1 MTEPSM
7 VAMMRQVADTCDR
20 ANIAPVRVTV
30 DSGLTGSLNV
40 NILTRTRTDL
50 FALCDQ
56 TGTTHP
62 EPALRAPVAARD
74 GQVCYSTITKAG
86 WVLRCASFPHHPD
99 RQDQP

>member
-56 TGTTHP
+56 VHLTVTGCD
-62 EPALRAPVAARD
+62 R
-74 GQVCYSTITKAG
+74 
-86 WVLRCASFPHHPD
+86 WVLRCVSFPHHPD

>member
-7 VAMMRQVADTCDR
+7 VALMRQVADTCGR

-30 DSGLTGSLNV
+30 DGVGIPNV

-56 TGTTHP
+56 TGSVHP
-62 EPALRAPVAARD
+62 EPALRSPVAARD
-74 GQVCYSTITKAG
+74 GQVHYSTITKAG
-86 WVLRCASFPHHPD
+86 WVLRCVSFPHHPD

>member
-30 DSGLTGSLNV
+30 APGLTGSLNV

-56 TGTTHP
+56 TGTIHP
-62 EPALRAPVAARD
+62 EPGWTRRARD
-74 GQVCYSTITKAG
+74 GQVHYSTITKAG